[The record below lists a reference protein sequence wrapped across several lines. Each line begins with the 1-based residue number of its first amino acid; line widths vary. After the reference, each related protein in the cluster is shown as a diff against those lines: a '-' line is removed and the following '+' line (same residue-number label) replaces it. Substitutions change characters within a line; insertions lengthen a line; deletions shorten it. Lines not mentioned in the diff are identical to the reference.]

1 MITQIVYLA
10 ITIVVLAICFIFVCI
25 RGAQMEHRIENFES
39 LFEHQRNIFKL
50 DLEHTKNIYNNLS
63 KCSEEIEQLKK
74 DLSVLEGIQ
83 SKMDVEL
90 SKINVLDSRINSLE
104 WHVSNLNALHPVR
117 YEPTVTDKPDP
128 LNPSG
133 IMYDTNTTELKSEE

>member
-1 MITQIVYLA
+1 MTTQIVYLA
-10 ITIVVLAICFIFVCI
+10 IAIVVLTLGLAFVCI
-25 RGAQMEHRIENFES
+25 RGDQMEDRIEHFE
-39 LFEHQRNIFKL
+39 LLYKNQRNISKL
-50 DLEHTKNIYNNLS
+50 YVEHTKNIYNKLS

-83 SKMDVEL
+83 SKMDIEL
-90 SKINVLDSRINSLE
+90 SKMNVLDNRIHSLE

-133 IMYDTNTTELKSEE
+133 IMYDTNTTELK